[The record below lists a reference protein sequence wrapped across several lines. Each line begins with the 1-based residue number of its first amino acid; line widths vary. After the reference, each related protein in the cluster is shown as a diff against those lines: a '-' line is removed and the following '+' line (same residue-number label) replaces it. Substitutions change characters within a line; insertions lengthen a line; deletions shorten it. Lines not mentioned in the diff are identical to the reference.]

1 MALNTAEIYSSE
13 FKTRVALEDLKG
25 HKTVNESTS

>member
-1 MALNTAEIYSSE
+1 MALNTAEIYSAE

-25 HKTVNESTS
+25 HKTVNESAS